1 MKVTDV
7 HPISIP
13 IPYASGSMNVYFWER
28 PVPTL
33 LDVPPDGG
41 GYYSHLETALEKLGY
56 RLSRDIERIIVTHP
70 HFDHF
75 GIAGLIAGQS
85 GAEVWAFKGA
95 AKYLESFP
103 EDAREDFRYYAS
115 LLEDAGV
122 PGTGMKYL
130 EEFFQVFL
138 QSASKTKVSRRLK
151 EGDEIELGSAVY
163 RVVHV
168 PGHTP
173 WCFMVYDANR
183 QIAFT
188 GDFLIKDITSNALH
202 QRPAEYPK
210 GYKSLA
216 SYISS
221 LKKARDL
228 GLAEAYS
235 GHGEPISDVPQR
247 IEDILASIKSRKDLI
262 LSILE
267 KRGFCTPF
275 QIVKDLFHDLPDWQ
289 ILLGVSE
296 VIGHLEVL
304 EEEKMVQRES
314 GPPFML
320 SLRKR

>member
-41 GYYSHLETALEKLGY
+41 GYYLHLETALKKLGY
-56 RLSRDIERIIVTHP
+56 RLSRDIERIVVTHP

-75 GIAGLIAGQS
+75 GIAGLIASQS
-85 GAEVWAFKGA
+85 GAEIWAFKGA
-95 AKYLESFP
+95 AGYLESFP
-103 EDAREDFRYYAS
+103 EGAREDFRYYAS

-122 PGTGMKYL
+122 PGTGMAYL

-138 QSASKTKVSRRLK
+138 QSASKVKVSRRLE
-151 EGDEIELGSAVY
+151 EGDEIELGSTAY

-173 WCFMVYDANR
+173 WCFMVYDADR

-202 QRPAEYPK
+202 QRPAEYPN
-210 GYKSLA
+210 GYRSLK
-216 SYISS
+216 SYIES

-235 GHGEPISDVPQR
+235 GHGEAISDVPQR
-247 IEDILASIKSRKDLI
+247 IEEILASIESRRNLI
-262 LSILE
+262 ISILAE
-267 KRGFCTPF
+267 RGHCAPF
-275 QIVKDLFHDLPDWQ
+275 QIVKALFQNLPDWQ

-304 EEEKMVQRES
+304 EEKMMVQRIP
-314 GPPFML
+314 GQPITF
-320 SLRKR
+320 SLCGR

>member
-41 GYYSHLETALEKLGY
+41 SYYSHLESALEKLGY
-56 RLSRDIERIIVTHP
+56 RLSTDIERIVVTHP

-85 GAEVWAFKGA
+85 GAEIWAFKGA
-95 AKYLESFP
+95 AGYLESFP
-103 EDAREDFRYYAS
+103 EEARKDFRYYAS

-122 PGTGMKYL
+122 PGTGMEYL

-138 QSASKTKVSRRLK
+138 QSASKARVSRCLE
-151 EGDEIELGSAVY
+151 EGDEIELGSTVY

-173 WCFMVYDANR
+173 WCFMVYDADR

-210 GYKSLA
+210 GYRSLR
-216 SYISS
+216 SYIES
-221 LKKARDL
+221 LKKARAL

-235 GHGEPISDVPQR
+235 GHGEAISDVPQR
-247 IEDILASIKSRKDLI
+247 IEGILASIESRKNLI

-267 KRGFCTPF
+267 ERGHCTPF
-275 QIVKDLFHDLPDWQ
+275 RIVKDLFQDLPDWQ

-304 EEEKMVQRES
+304 EEKKIVQRKP
-314 GPPFML
+314 GPPFMF
-320 SLRKR
+320 SLCGR

>member
-1 MKVTDV
+1 MTDV

-13 IPYASGSMNVYFWER
+13 IPYASGSMNVYFWEK

-41 GYYSHLETALEKLGY
+41 AYYPHLEIALKKLGY
-56 RLSRDIERIIVTHP
+56 RLSRDIERIVVTHP

-138 QSASKTKVSRRLK
+138 QSASKTKVSRRLE
-151 EGDEIELGSAVY
+151 EGDEIELGSTVY

-228 GLAEAYS
+228 GLTEAYS

-247 IEDILASIKSRKDLI
+247 IEDILASIESRKNLI

-267 KRGFCTPF
+267 ERRLCTPF
-275 QIVKDLFHDLPDWQ
+275 QIVKDLFQDLPDWQ

-296 VIGHLEVL
+296 VIGHLEIL
-304 EEEKMVQRES
+304 EEKMMVRRIP
-314 GPPFML
+314 GPPFTF
-320 SLRKR
+320 SLCGR